1 MQITKV
7 TWTSPSFS
15 SLGINSCACIENT
28 LQDQYIVSP
37 FLSIRNSASV
47 TQAGCWLLDSLIKTA
62 DTGWMTKETGGMTV
76 WLHLEPQLIL
86 QLTLTWSHPGFGWLK
101 AQSSRSRVVMTPVSH
116 ASSRNH
122 RELFAWADL
131 SIQNHKLWQL
141 QKWQGLVQW
150 QVPGKLQGSIWRRV
164 QENTGFW
171 TSWVW

>member
-1 MQITKV
+1 MDICAVSLFICLFIRTMFCMQITKV

-37 FLSIRNSASV
+37 FLSIRNSTSV

-62 DTGWMTKETGGMTV
+62 DTRWMTKETGGMTV

-101 AQSSRSRVVMTPVSH
+101 AQSSRYHGNKNLTNLFFNSH
-116 ASSRNH
+116 FEQILLTTHSTNKTLTSLLHIRQ
-122 RELFAWADL
+122 W
-131 SIQNHKLWQL
+131 LW
-141 QKWQGLVQW
+141 
-150 QVPGKLQGSIWRRV
+150 R
-164 QENTGFW
+164 
-171 TSWVW
+171 